1 MGGVVSGWPG
11 NRRILRPMAKKPTAG
26 AEERPGRIKQIRMV
40 AGMVQRAN
48 PKALPI
54 VFAAA
59 IGTLLLFVII
69 GLVTGGLILMIPTG
83 ILGGAAVGMIVFGQ
97 IAQRTQYRM
106 IEGQPG
112 AAAGVLETMR
122 GNWTVTPAVNANKT
136 MDLVHRVVGRPGV
149 ILVSEGPRS
158 RVGPLIG
165 AEKRKIARAAQE
177 VPIYEVQVGDDD
189 DQVPIAKLQRHIAKL
204 PRNLNKAEVAE
215 VNDRLRALPQSL
227 KMPKGPVPKG
237 VRMPKGPKPRPR

>member
-1 MGGVVSGWPG
+1 
-11 NRRILRPMAKKPTAG
+11 MAKKPTAG

-40 AGMVQRAN
+40 ASMVQGAN

-59 IGTLLLFVII
+59 IGALLLFVII
-69 GLVTGGLILMIPTG
+69 GLVTGGLVLMIPMG
-83 ILGGAAVGMIVFGQ
+83 ILAGAAVGMIVFGQ

-106 IEGQPG
+106 ISGQPG

-122 GNWTVTPAVNANKT
+122 GNWTVTPAVNANRT

-149 ILVSEGPRS
+149 ILVSEGPSS
-158 RVGPLIG
+158 RVGPLLG
-165 AEKRKIARAAQE
+165 AEKRRISRAAQE
-177 VPIYEVQVGDDD
+177 VPIYDVQVGEEEG
-189 DQVPIAKLQRHIAKL
+189 QIPIAKLQRHIAKL
-204 PRNLNKAEVAE
+204 PRNLDKAGVGE
-215 VNDRLRALPQSL
+215 VNDRLRALPQTL

-237 VRMPKGPKPRPR
+237 ARMPKGPKPRSR